1 MKLFIFFV
9 TLFSLNFMVYGDA
22 ETNLTLP
29 FPHMVIVGPT
39 GAGKSTLTNIFFN
52 ASVSRTRD
60 QNAISVTRS
69 FLMVQGSYTCS
80 DNKQLKVNVVDTMGL
95 CDLFMED
102 EEAVRNLSEAIFTEQ
117 TKIDKVVIVVGETP
131 ISTAHSAA
139 IKVLLQELSYKNN
152 KDNFVFLFNKTE
164 GLDDDTKLRLLMEIG
179 KELDVDMD
187 HRIPV
192 ALPGMG
198 TLETL
203 TYFRAGEAIGT
214 NQADYNDPDSQNTIN
229 IVKNN
234 LLPHCKTVLRLLL
247 LNI

>member
-1 MKLFIFFV
+1 
-9 TLFSLNFMVYGDA
+9 
-22 ETNLTLP
+22 
-29 FPHMVIVGPT
+29 
-39 GAGKSTLTNIFFN
+39 
-52 ASVSRTRD
+52 
-60 QNAISVTRS
+60 
-69 FLMVQGSYTCS
+69 
-80 DNKQLKVNVVDTMGL
+80 
-95 CDLFMED
+95 
-102 EEAVRNLSEAIFTEQ
+102 
-117 TKIDKVVIVVGETP
+117 
-131 ISTAHSAA
+131 
-139 IKVLLQELSYKNN
+139 
-152 KDNFVFLFNKTE
+152 
-164 GLDDDTKLRLLMEIG
+164 MEIG